1 MGWMPKP
8 AAPKYRTTNWS
19 EYNAALKR
27 RGSLEIWFDPG
38 MAWLAAANTLPGRLQ
53 RFSDSAIELCLTLKV
68 LFGLA
73 LRQVTGLVTS
83 LLKDLL
89 SEVEGLAKLDW
100 PVPDYTTLCRRQKTL
115 AVTFGGRPSSGGL
128 HSLVDSTGIEM
139 TGEGEWK
146 TRKHG
151 ASCRRQWRRVHLG
164 IDADTMEIRAIEITT
179 NEVGDAPV
187 LPDLLAQIP
196 ANERIATVG
205 ADGAYDTR
213 KCHAAIAERHAEA
226 IIPVRRNGQP
236 WKEEGPGIDARNEAL
251 RAIKRLGRKIWKKW
265 SGYHRRSLVE
275 TKMHCFKLLG
285 PRVVSRTLDRQT
297 TELKV
302 RAKVLNRFSQI
313 GSATTVCIA

>member
-1 MGWMPKP
+1 MARMPKP

-38 MAWLAAANTLPGRLQ
+38 MAWLAEASSRPGRPQ

-73 LRQVTGLVTS
+73 LRQVTELVAS
-83 LLKDLL
+83 LLK
-89 SEVEGLAKLDW
+89 LAKLDW

-115 AVTFGGRPSSGGL
+115 TVALGGRASSGGL
-128 HSLVDSTGIEM
+128 HLLVDSTGIKM

-151 ASCRRQWRRVHLG
+151 ASYRRQWRKVHLG
-164 IDADTMEIRAIEITT
+164 IDAETLDIRAIEVTT
-179 NEVGDAPV
+179 NAIGDAPI
-187 LPDLLAQIP
+187 LPALLAQIP
-196 ANERIATVG
+196 MNERITTVG
-205 ADGAYDTR
+205 GDGAYDTK
-213 KCHAAIAERHAEA
+213 KCHAVIAKRHADA
-226 IIPVRRNGQP
+226 VIPVRRNGQP
-236 WKEEGPGIDARNEAL
+236 WKEDGSGTEARNETL
-251 RAIKRLGRKIWKKW
+251 RAIKRLGRTIWKKW

-285 PRVVSRTLDRQT
+285 QRVVSRTFDRQI
-297 TELKV
+297 TELKI
-302 RAKVLNRFSQI
+302 RAAVLNRFSQI
-313 GSATTVCIA
+313 GTPTTIRIA

>member
-1 MGWMPKP
+1 MARMPKP

-38 MAWLAAANTLPGRLQ
+38 MAWLAEASSRPGRPQ

-73 LRQVTGLVTS
+73 LRQVTGLVAS
-83 LLKDLL
+83 LLK
-89 SEVEGLAKLDW
+89 LAKLDW

-115 AVTFGGRPSSGGL
+115 TVALGGRASSDGL
-128 HSLVDSTGIEM
+128 HLLVDSTGIKM

-151 ASCRRQWRRVHLG
+151 ASYRRQWRKVHLG
-164 IDADTMEIRAIEITT
+164 IDAETLEIRAIEVTT
-179 NEVGDAPV
+179 NAIGDAPV
-187 LPDLLAQIP
+187 LPSLLAQIP
-196 ANERIATVG
+196 VHERIATVG
-205 ADGAYDTR
+205 GDGAYDTK
-213 KCHAAIAERHAEA
+213 KCRAAIAGRHADA
-226 IIPVRRNGQP
+226 VIPVRRNGRQ
-236 WKEEGPGIDARNEAL
+236 WKEDGPGVEARNETL
-251 RAIKRLGRKIWKKW
+251 RAIKRLGRTIWKKW

-285 PRVVSRTLDRQT
+285 QRVASRTLERQI
-297 TELKV
+297 TELKL
-302 RAKVLNRFSQI
+302 RAAVLNRFSQT
-313 GSATTVCIA
+313 GTPTTVRVA